1 MKTPLSSAAGKDSS
15 FSTPLLF
22 MHVCCAGVFFVQGGW
37 PAWAIFSAMY
47 VLHVFALTAGFHRY
61 FAHKTFRTSRA
72 FQFILAL
79 LGTSAAQRDPLWWA
93 SHHRMH
99 HQTADTEEDVH
110 SPKQYGFWWAHMG
123 WVMNRK
129 LSETN
134 FDKVKDFAKFPE
146 LVWLN
151 RHPYAPAFILAAL
164 LLGIGSM
171 IDWLRPT
178 WGITG
183 PQFLFYGF
191 FLSTVA
197 VYHVTFCIN
206 SVAHL
211 YGKRRFDVDDES
223 RNNWW
228 LGLLA
233 MGEGWHNN
241 HHRYAV
247 CARQGF
253 RWWEIDLSYL
263 ILRTLQLFH
272 IVWDIREPPKTILKE
287 RRAS

>member
-1 MKTPLSSAAGKDSS
+1 MKTGFPSATARSSS
-15 FSTPLLF
+15 FSIPLLF
-22 MHVCCAGVFFVQGGW
+22 MHACCAGVFFTKGGG
-37 PAWAIFSAMY
+37 PAWTVFGAMY
-47 VLHVFALTAGFHRY
+47 LLHVFALTAGYHRY
-61 FAHKTFRTSRA
+61 FSHKSFKTSRA

-79 LGTSAAQRDPLWWA
+79 LGTTAAQRDPLWWA

-99 HQTADTEEDVH
+99 HQHADTEEDVH
-110 SPKQYGFWWAHMG
+110 SPRLHGFWWAHIG
-123 WVMNRK
+123 WVMKRE
-129 LSETN
+129 LLQTR
-134 FDKVKDFAKFPE
+134 FDKIKDFAKYPE
-146 LVWLN
+146 LMWLN
-151 RHPYAPAFILAAL
+151 RHPYAPALMLAAL
-164 LLGIGSM
+164 LTGFGALLNH
-171 IDWLRPT
+171 LRPE
-178 WGITG
+178 WGVSG

-211 YGKRRFDVDDES
+211 YGKRRFEVEDDS
-223 RNNWW
+223 RNNWL

-253 RWWEIDLSYL
+253 KWWEIDLTYAV
-263 ILRTLQLFH
+263 LRLLQGLG
-272 IVWDIREPPKTILKE
+272 IVWDIREPPKSIRETRK
-287 RRAS
+287 A